1 MSQSVRCENLGLSAR
16 GVRAIRAITLFL
28 VGAGIFVSPSV
39 AADASARAGSL
50 VAREILRRAEE
61 IRSPELDYAVG
72 FTLHVTSP
80 HTSWKERSA
89 AYLMIAYGKDYSL
102 VMMRRPTLFYP
113 GTLLIAKGFY
123 WLLLPRSER
132 PFQLA
137 PRHVLNGDIANGDL
151 ARGNLL
157 AFYDV
162 RKDGD
167 EEVRGED
174 CWVVELTRAKHLAM
188 YKRIRAW
195 ITKKDFRPWKFE
207 YYGETGALLK
217 VADYEDYRKT
227 KLGVR
232 SMRIV
237 VENKVRPGEKTVLTF
252 SGLKKID
259 ASVFDFTRE
268 GMVRFRDV
276 AKALFQ
282 EDGEQAVL
290 DDLMVAIGEATP

>member
-1 MSQSVRCENLGLSAR
+1 MSPSVGCDSQSLATR
-16 GVRAIRAITLFL
+16 GVRFKRALFFLLVVTLSGPPSA
-28 VGAGIFVSPSV
+28 GAGTSLRSPG
-39 AADASARAGSL
+39 AK
-50 VAREILRRAEE
+50 EILRRAEE
-61 IRSPELDYAVG
+61 IRSPELDYAVE
-72 FTLHVTSP
+72 FRLDVTSP

-151 ARGNLL
+151 ARGNLQ

-162 RKDGD
+162 QADGD

-174 CWVVELTRAKHLAM
+174 CWVLELTRAKHLAM

-195 ITKKDFRPWKFE
+195 VTKKDFRPWKFE

-217 VADYEDYRKT
+217 VAYYEDYRKT

-237 VENKVRPGEKTVLTF
+237 AENMVRPGERTVLTF
-252 SGLKKID
+252 SELKKID

-276 AKALFQ
+276 AKAKFQ
-282 EDGEQAVL
+282 EDGEQAAF
-290 DDLMVAIGEATP
+290 DDLLAGFGEAKP